1 MPKVVPEYKE
11 EARNRILTAT
21 LKTLLA
27 KGYSK
32 TTMNDIAEEVG
43 VSKAALYQYYDSKE
57 SLIKAATG
65 HMVEMV
71 KSKVWNQKY
80 SKNIREISSPEFY
93 QSIYNLSSSFMP
105 EYFMFMVTQATSG
118 DRPDDDLMSIYYTM
132 VEFFEGVTGDL
143 INRGA
148 IKPDADKES
157 LVIGIMALQDGLT
170 LAEKMGVDPSKVRKA
185 WSYILNQVMD
195 NLTP

>member
-43 VSKAALYQYYDSKE
+43 VSKAAIYQYYDSKE
-57 SLIKAATG
+57 SLMKAATG
-65 HMVEMV
+65 YMVETV
-71 KSKVWNQKY
+71 KSKVWHRKY
-80 SKNIREISSPEFY
+80 SENIREISSPEFY
-93 QSIYNLSSSFMP
+93 QRIYDLSSSFMP
-105 EYFMFMVTQATSG
+105 EYFMFMVTQAASG
-118 DRPDDDLMSIYYTM
+118 DQPSDDLMSIYYTM
-132 VEFFEGVTGDL
+132 VEFFEGVTDDL
-143 INRGA
+143 ISRGV

-157 LVIGIMALQDGLT
+157 LVIGVMALQDGLT
-170 LAEKMGVDPSKVRKA
+170 LAEKMGVDPAKVRKA

-195 NLTP
+195 SLTP